1 MAEPLSLQHTA
12 QLVCIRTLLDLTHG
26 KDIREYLKLANH
38 SAVTEDLLNVFVRF
52 YPKLLT
58 DDILAGLISPHIQNL
73 RLVNCSKIKPSK
85 FIRIFPHC
93 KKLQGLDLK
102 QCSQMMLPDF
112 FQLIK
117 MAGFHLTSLC
127 VEDCST
133 VNDDVVHSIL
143 RNLHHLRHLNV
154 SSCHN
159 MTDKAFVLDRDQ
171 QKIRKPLVKKN
182 TEDDDPQPSHPCLLT
197 SIDLSGCRSL
207 SNTAIRNIARLTGPT
222 LQHVCMS
229 WTRFT
234 LESLLYLSGL
244 DYPRNVPES
253 EDEVSDSEMK
263 DEDTYSENG
272 ISDKVNTQKVTK
284 SDTTSEAILEIESAN
299 SENQSHE
306 ELEIK
311 HEECVE
317 LVCKHNLPA
326 DLPDGHEVEN
336 ANSLLFAKEKSNV
349 KIVEGKC
356 SENSVRISNITDTS
370 QENYQG
376 DCDFSSN
383 PCVKDSNFGNVSF
396 ESSQICD
403 SNKRVFFT
411 SLGDLKDNNQIP
423 FPMSETNSLSCS
435 SNKETHLTDC
445 ATNACCIDQI
455 QVELN
460 HLDLTI
466 DICKSDENIDSDRK
480 CTFLENQDVSHK
492 PKTLPDEKEPY
503 VNNSN
508 PTEERDLKCD
518 EGLNSCDEMLENF
531 SSDVLSQNIHD
542 SDSHDVS
549 TKSYVSGMLQGVTQK
564 EILERVPFG
573 SESDPHFLSPC
584 TKTNSNGA
592 SSVVLEGSVDETK
605 PSCFKNVPIAEES
618 AKRNSVE
625 TCFNNEHSIQSF
637 SLEDNVNGDKDDTE
651 SNSIEKLTN
660 KPVQL
665 ETSEACPK
673 SQEKSVHKSPLSEN
687 VVDLAQY
694 TEQTV
699 DKAEPRQ
706 NFVGVLQ
713 PSEEVADSLQRS
725 DNDGVPQSSEDL
737 ALSSLKSEYDTQN
750 DISVLQPTSDLAD
763 SLQICENDIS
773 KSDGNSV
780 RKGQT
785 MSKHERSKNE
795 KMSSPSMT
803 MVYKSKIRSID
814 LEDIYHPNNNQDA
827 LENTFRVFVSM
838 NPCLQILKLS
848 WPKFPNYLLKHL
860 VDTCDDL
867 RELTLV
873 GCLTIDAEHIRY
885 IGTKCKKLQKLE
897 LDDIRRLT
905 DWSVASALSNNDL
918 ETLSLKETDI
928 HDVTAVRM
936 AAKLTENLKSLDV
949 SYCQELSE
957 NGINS
962 FLRKKS
968 SVTSFGVRQGVL
980 SDLSLGLMCDNFR
993 QLRSLDIASVKSITG
1008 RGLITLAKNLHHLE
1022 SIDLSWTSNSC
1033 LEDDVILSFL
1043 TYCPRMNTMKLNGQ
1057 ARLTSKPFLPII
1069 SDYLKW
1075 CRCKA
1080 LFFLKA
1086 KEREF
1091 DANQLPS
1098 ADSETDSS
1106 DDEYEDVCFPHR
1118 STTFATSLQHLTLE
1132 YCDSIT
1138 DSDMT
1143 DIVTVCRGS
1152 LAVIDYYSCD
1162 VTPNRL
1168 RLGKYKIKTSSNLD
1182 VTPSN

>member
-12 QLVCIRTLLDLTHG
+12 QLVCIRTLLDLTQR

-58 DDILAGLISPHIQNL
+58 DDILAGLISPYIQNL

-117 MAGFHLTSLC
+117 LAGFHLTSLC

-133 VNDDVVHSIL
+133 VDDDVVHSIL

-171 QKIRKPLVKKN
+171 QKIMKPLVKKN
-182 TEDDDPQPSHPCLLT
+182 TEDDDPQPSFPCSLT

-207 SNTAIRNIARLTGPT
+207 SNKAIQNIARLTGPT

-326 DLPDGHEVEN
+326 DLSEGHEMKD
-336 ANSLLFAKEKSNV
+336 ANSFLFAKEESDV

-356 SENSVRISNITDTS
+356 SENFVRISNITNTS
-370 QENYQG
+370 QENNQG
-376 DCDFSSN
+376 KCDSSSN
-383 PCVKDSNFGNVSF
+383 PCVKDSNFGN
-396 ESSQICD
+396 
-403 SNKRVFFT
+403 
-411 SLGDLKDNNQIP
+411 L
-423 FPMSETNSLSCS
+423 SETNSLSCS

-445 ATNACCIDQI
+445 ATNECCIDQI

-460 HLDLTI
+460 HLDLATH
-466 DICKSDENIDSDRK
+466 ICKSDKNIDSDSK

-492 PKTLPDEKEPY
+492 PKSLPDEKEPY

-518 EGLNSCDEMLENF
+518 EGLDSCDEMLENF

-564 EILERVPFG
+564 EILETVPFG
-573 SESDPHFLSPC
+573 SESDPHFLSSC
-584 TKTNSNGA
+584 ARTNSNGA
-592 SSVVLEGSVDETK
+592 SSVVLEGSVDETNT
-605 PSCFKNVPIAEES
+605 SCFKNVPIAEES

-625 TCFNNEHSIQSF
+625 TCINNEHSIQSF
-637 SLEDNVNGDKDDTE
+637 SLEDKGAKNDTE
-651 SNSIEKLTN
+651 SNSVENLTN

-665 ETSEACPK
+665 EASEACSK
-673 SQEKSVHKSPLSEN
+673 SQEKSVHISPLSEN
-687 VVDLAQY
+687 VVDLAQH

-699 DKAEPRQ
+699 DIAEPRQ
-706 NFVGVLQ
+706 NIVGVLQ
-713 PSEEVADSLQRS
+713 PSEEVVDSLQRS
-725 DNDGVPQSSEDL
+725 DNDSVAQSSEDL
-737 ALSSLKSEYDTQN
+737 AFSLPRSEYDTQN
-750 DISVLQPTSDLAD
+750 DMSVLQPTSDHAD
-763 SLQICENDIS
+763 SLQICENDVS

-785 MSKHERSKNE
+785 VSKHEKSKNE

-827 LENTFRVFVSM
+827 LEHAFKVFVSM

-860 VDTCDDL
+860 VDTCGDL

-905 DWSVASALSNNDL
+905 DWSVAPALSNNDL

-936 AAKLTENLKSLDV
+936 ATKLTENLKSLDL

-968 SVTSFGVRQGVL
+968 SMTSFGVRQGAL

-993 QLRSLDIASVKSITG
+993 QLRSLDIASVKFITG
-1008 RGLITLAKNLHHLE
+1008 SGLITLAKNLHHLE

-1033 LEDDVILSFL
+1033 LEDD
-1043 TYCPRMNTMKLNGQ
+1043 Q
-1057 ARLTSKPFLPII
+1057 
-1069 SDYLKW
+1069 SD
-1075 CRCKA
+1075 
-1080 LFFLKA
+1080 
-1086 KEREF
+1086 
-1091 DANQLPS
+1091 
-1098 ADSETDSS
+1098 
-1106 DDEYEDVCFPHR
+1106 
-1118 STTFATSLQHLTLE
+1118 
-1132 YCDSIT
+1132 
-1138 DSDMT
+1138 
-1143 DIVTVCRGS
+1143 
-1152 LAVIDYYSCD
+1152 
-1162 VTPNRL
+1162 
-1168 RLGKYKIKTSSNLD
+1168 
-1182 VTPSN
+1182 

>member
-12 QLVCIRTLLDLTHG
+12 QLVCIRTLLDLTQG

-38 SAVTEDLLNVFVRF
+38 STVTEDLLNVFVRF

-102 QCSQMMLPDF
+102 QCSQMILPDF

-133 VNDDVVHSIL
+133 VDDDVVHSIL

-171 QKIRKPLVKKN
+171 QKKRKLLVKKN
-182 TEDDDPQPSHPCLLT
+182 TEDDDPQPSYPCSLT

-207 SNTAIRNIARLTGPT
+207 SNTAIQNLSRLTGPT

-244 DYPRNVPES
+244 DDPRSVPES

-263 DEDTYSENG
+263 DKNNYSENG
-272 ISDKVNTQKVTK
+272 ISDKVTAQTVTK
-284 SDTTSEAILEIESAN
+284 SDTISEALVEIELAN

-317 LVCKHNLPA
+317 LVSKHNLPA
-326 DLPDGHEVEN
+326 DLPEGHKVED
-336 ANSLLFAKEKSNV
+336 ANSLIFAKEESDV
-349 KIVEGKC
+349 KMFEGIC
-356 SENSVRISNITDTS
+356 CENSVRISTKTDTT

-376 DCDFSSN
+376 ECDCSSN
-383 PCVKDSNFGNVSF
+383 PCVKDTKFGNFSV
-396 ESSQICD
+396 ERSQIFD
-403 SNKRVFFT
+403 SNKRVFFA
-411 SLGDLKDNNQIP
+411 SQSDLKDNNQLL
-423 FPMSETNSLSCS
+423 FPLSETDVPSCS
-435 SNKETHLTDC
+435 SNKETHLTNC
-445 ATNACCIDQI
+445 ATNECCIDQI
-455 QVELN
+455 QLELN
-460 HLDLTI
+460 HLDLTT
-466 DICKSDENIDSDRK
+466 DICKSDENIDSDSK

-492 PKTLPDEKEPY
+492 EIEREPY

-508 PTEERDLKCD
+508 PTVERDLKCNGVLD
-518 EGLNSCDEMLENF
+518 SCAEVLANL
-531 SSDVLSQNIHD
+531 SSEVPSQNIHD
-542 SDSHDVS
+542 SDAHNVS
-549 TKSYVSGMLQGVTQK
+549 TKSCVSGMLQGVTQK
-564 EILERVPFG
+564 EILEKMSFG
-573 SESDPHFLSPC
+573 PENDPHFLSPRA
-584 TKTNSNGA
+584 KTNSIGA
-592 SSVVLEGSVDETK
+592 SSVVLEGSVHETN

-625 TCFNNEHSIQSF
+625 TCINNEHSIQSF
-637 SLEDNVNGDKDDTE
+637 SLEDKGAKNDTE
-651 SNSIEKLTN
+651 SNSVENLTN

-665 ETSEACPK
+665 EASEACSK
-673 SQEKSVHKSPLSEN
+673 SQERMVHISPLSEN

-699 DKAEPRQ
+699 EIAEPRQ
-706 NFVGVLQ
+706 NTVGVLQ
-713 PSEEVADSLQRS
+713 NSEEVADSLQRS
-725 DNDGVPQSSEDL
+725 DNDGVPQFSEDL
-737 ALSSLKSEYDTQN
+737 AFSLPRSEYDTQN
-750 DISVLQPTSDLAD
+750 DMSVQQHSSDLAD

-785 MSKHERSKNE
+785 VSKHEKSKNE
-795 KMSSPSMT
+795 KIRSPSMT
-803 MVYKSKIRSID
+803 VVYKSKIRSID
-814 LEDIYHPNNNQDA
+814 LEDIYHPNNSQDA
-827 LENTFRVFVSM
+827 LENAFKVFVSM

-860 VDTCDDL
+860 IDTCDDL

-905 DWSVASALSNNDL
+905 DWSVAPALSNNDL

-936 AAKLTENLKSLDV
+936 AAKLTENLKSLDL

-968 SVTSFGVRQGVL
+968 SMTSFGVRQGVL

-993 QLRSLDIASVKSITG
+993 QLRSLDIASVKFITG
-1008 RGLITLAKNLHHLE
+1008 SGLITLAKNLHHLE

-1033 LEDDVILSFL
+1033 LEDDVIFSFL
-1043 TYCPRMNTMKLNGQ
+1043 TYCPQMNTMKLNGQ

-1182 VTPSN
+1182 VTP

>member
-1 MAEPLSLQHTA
+1 MLKVRERAGKNWRKQRRTESYEDILLAAYSPRGVKGLS
-12 QLVCIRTLLDLTHG
+12 
-26 KDIREYLKLANH
+26 N
-38 SAVTEDLLNVFVRF
+38 AVTEDLLNVFVRF

-133 VNDDVVHSIL
+133 VDDDVVHSIL

-171 QKIRKPLVKKN
+171 QKKRKPLEKKN
-182 TEDDDPQPSHPCLLT
+182 TEDDDPQPGYPCSLT

-207 SNTAIRNIARLTGPT
+207 SNMAIQNIARLTGPT

-234 LESLLYLSGL
+234 LEGLLYLSGL
-244 DYPRNVPES
+244 DDPSSVPES
-253 EDEVSDSEMK
+253 EVSDLEI
-263 DEDTYSENG
+263 DTYSENG
-272 ISDKVNTQKVTK
+272 ISDKVTAQRVTK
-284 SDTTSEAILEIESAN
+284 SDTTSEALVEIELAN

-317 LVCKHNLPA
+317 LVSKYNLPA
-326 DLPDGHEVEN
+326 DLPKGHKVED
-336 ANSLLFAKEKSNV
+336 ANSLLFAKEESDV
-349 KIVEGKC
+349 KMFERIC
-356 SENSVRISNITDTS
+356 SENSVRISTITDTT
-370 QENYQG
+370 QDNYQG
-376 DCDFSSN
+376 KCNCSPN
-383 PCVKDSNFGNVSF
+383 PCVKDANFGNVSF
-396 ESSQICD
+396 ESSQICE
-403 SNKRVFFT
+403 SNKRVFFA
-411 SLGDLKDNNQIP
+411 SQSNLKDNNQLP
-423 FPMSETNSLSCS
+423 FPLSETNSSSCS
-435 SNKETHLTDC
+435 YNEETYLTDC
-445 ATNACCIDQI
+445 ATNECCIDQI

-460 HLDLTI
+460 HLDLTT
-466 DICKSDENIDSDRK
+466 DICKSDENIDSDSK
-480 CTFLENQDVSHK
+480 CKFLENQDVSHK

-508 PTEERDLKCD
+508 PTEEKDLKCD
-518 EGLNSCDEMLENF
+518 DSSGEMLTNL
-531 SSDVLSQNIHD
+531 SSEVPSQNIHD
-542 SDSHDVS
+542 SDAHNVS
-549 TKSYVSGMLQGVTQK
+549 SKSYVSGMLQGVTQK
-564 EILERVPFG
+564 ELLETVPFG
-573 SESDPHFLSPC
+573 SESDPHFLSPRA
-584 TKTNSNGA
+584 KTNSNGA
-592 SSVVLEGSVDETK
+592 SYVVPEGSVDETK

-625 TCFNNEHSIQSF
+625 LCINNEHSIQSF
-637 SLEDNVNGDKDDTE
+637 SLEDKGAKNDTE
-651 SNSIEKLTN
+651 SNSVENLTN
-660 KPVQL
+660 KPMQL
-665 ETSEACPK
+665 ETSESCSK
-673 SQEKSVHKSPLSEN
+673 SQEKAVHISPLSEN

-699 DKAEPRQ
+699 DIAEPRQ
-706 NFVGVLQ
+706 NIVGVLQ
-713 PSEEVADSLQRS
+713 PSEEVADTLQIS
-725 DNDGVPQSSEDL
+725 DNDGVPQSSKDPV
-737 ALSSLKSEYDTQN
+737 LSLPRSEYDTQN
-750 DISVLQPTSDLAD
+750 DMSVQQHSSDLAD
-763 SLQICENDIS
+763 SLQVCENDVS

-780 RKGQT
+780 RKCQT
-785 MSKHERSKNE
+785 VSKHEKSKNE
-795 KMSSPSMT
+795 KKCSPSMT

-814 LEDIYHPNNNQDA
+814 LEDIYHPNNSQDA
-827 LENTFRVFVSM
+827 LDNAFRVFVSM

-885 IGTKCKKLQKLE
+885 IGTKCKRLQKLE

-905 DWSVASALSNNDL
+905 DWSVAPALSNNDI

-968 SVTSFGVRQGVL
+968 SVTSFGVRQGAL

-993 QLRSLDIASVKSITG
+993 QLRSLDIASVKFITG
-1008 RGLITLAKNLHHLE
+1008 SGLITLAKNLQHLE

-1043 TYCPRMNTMKLNGQ
+1043 TYCPQMNTMKLNGQ

-1098 ADSETDSS
+1098 ADSEADSS
-1106 DDEYEDVCFPHR
+1106 DDEYEEVCFPHR

-1168 RLGKYKIKTSSNLD
+1168 KLGKYK
-1182 VTPSN
+1182 

>member
-1 MAEPLSLQHTA
+1 MSWWYVSDCRIPSTDTDSLQVLKATDHDHEPDYESTLSAKMKDLCRKAADNLSLPMKEIRSGLEPLSLQHTA
-12 QLVCIRTLLDLTHG
+12 QLVCIRTLLDLTQG

-127 VEDCST
+127 VEDCSR
-133 VNDDVVHSIL
+133 VDDDVVHSIL

-171 QKIRKPLVKKN
+171 QKKRKLLVKKN
-182 TEDDDPQPSHPCLLT
+182 TEDDDPQPSYPCSLT

-207 SNTAIRNIARLTGPT
+207 SNTAIQNLSRLTGPT

-244 DYPRNVPES
+244 DDPRSVSES

-263 DEDTYSENG
+263 DKNNYSENG
-272 ISDKVNTQKVTK
+272 ISDKVTAQRVTK
-284 SDTTSEAILEIESAN
+284 SNTTSEALVEIELAN

-317 LVCKHNLPA
+317 LVSKYNLPA
-326 DLPDGHEVEN
+326 DLPKGHEVED
-336 ANSLLFAKEKSNV
+336 ANSLLFAKEESDV
-349 KIVEGKC
+349 KMFERIC
-356 SENSVRISNITDTS
+356 SENSVRISTITDTT

-376 DCDFSSN
+376 KCDCSPS
-383 PCVKDSNFGNVSF
+383 PCVKDSNFGSVSF

-403 SNKRVFFT
+403 SNKRVFFA
-411 SLGDLKDNNQIP
+411 SQSDLKDNNQLP
-423 FPMSETNSLSCS
+423 FPLSETNSSSCS
-435 SNKETHLTDC
+435 YHKETHLIDC
-445 ATNACCIDQI
+445 ATNECCIDQI

-460 HLDLTI
+460 HLDLNTH
-466 DICKSDENIDSDRK
+466 ICKSDENKDLDSK
-480 CTFLENQDVSHK
+480 CTFLHVENQDVSRK
-492 PKTLPDEKEPY
+492 PTMLPDEKEPY
-503 VNNSN
+503 LNNSN
-508 PTEERDLKCD
+508 PTEERDLKRD
-518 EGLNSCDEMLENF
+518 EGLDSCGEVLANF
-531 SSDVLSQNIHD
+531 TSEVPSQNIQF

-549 TKSYVSGMLQGVTQK
+549 TKSYISGMLQGVTQK
-564 EILERVPFG
+564 EILEKISFG
-573 SESDPHFLSPC
+573 PENDPHFLSPC
-584 TKTNSNGA
+584 AKTNSNGA

-605 PSCFKNVPIAEES
+605 PSCSKNVPIAEES
-618 AKRNSVE
+618 VKRISVE
-625 TCFNNEHSIQSF
+625 TCFNKEHSIQSF

-651 SNSIEKLTN
+651 SNSIENLTN

-665 ETSEACPK
+665 ETSEACSM
-673 SQEKSVHKSPLSEN
+673 SQEKSVHVWPLSEN

-713 PSEEVADSLQRS
+713 PSEEVADSLQIS

-737 ALSSLKSEYDTQN
+737 ALSSPKSEYDTQN

-785 MSKHERSKNE
+785 VSKHER
-795 KMSSPSMT
+795 
-803 MVYKSKIRSID
+803 
-814 LEDIYHPNNNQDA
+814 
-827 LENTFRVFVSM
+827 
-838 NPCLQILKLS
+838 
-848 WPKFPNYLLKHL
+848 
-860 VDTCDDL
+860 
-867 RELTLV
+867 
-873 GCLTIDAEHIRY
+873 
-885 IGTKCKKLQKLE
+885 
-897 LDDIRRLT
+897 
-905 DWSVASALSNNDL
+905 
-918 ETLSLKETDI
+918 
-928 HDVTAVRM
+928 
-936 AAKLTENLKSLDV
+936 
-949 SYCQELSE
+949 
-957 NGINS
+957 
-962 FLRKKS
+962 
-968 SVTSFGVRQGVL
+968 
-980 SDLSLGLMCDNFR
+980 
-993 QLRSLDIASVKSITG
+993 
-1008 RGLITLAKNLHHLE
+1008 
-1022 SIDLSWTSNSC
+1022 
-1033 LEDDVILSFL
+1033 
-1043 TYCPRMNTMKLNGQ
+1043 
-1057 ARLTSKPFLPII
+1057 
-1069 SDYLKW
+1069 
-1075 CRCKA
+1075 
-1080 LFFLKA
+1080 
-1086 KEREF
+1086 
-1091 DANQLPS
+1091 
-1098 ADSETDSS
+1098 
-1106 DDEYEDVCFPHR
+1106 
-1118 STTFATSLQHLTLE
+1118 
-1132 YCDSIT
+1132 
-1138 DSDMT
+1138 
-1143 DIVTVCRGS
+1143 
-1152 LAVIDYYSCD
+1152 
-1162 VTPNRL
+1162 
-1168 RLGKYKIKTSSNLD
+1168 
-1182 VTPSN
+1182 